1 MKTIFRLLC
10 DQRGAAAIEYAV
22 IASLIAVAA
31 ITAYHNLGSEVER
44 TYNHVDENL
53 AARS

>member
-1 MKTIFRLLC
+1 MKAIFRLLC

-31 ITAYHNLGSEVER
+31 ITGYHNLGDEVER
-44 TYNHVDENL
+44 TYNRIDGNL
-53 AARS
+53 AAQA